1 MRCKPKLE
9 AKVLTVN
16 SLIGFTVLF
25 QMCPVENSNK
35 GISAKCW
42 LQPKRPL
49 TWRRQWSPKK
59 FLFWFDRRWNL
70 AQLQWEFLSRI
81 FILRKYNWDFKNI
94 ADMKNLKH
102 KKMMEIINA
111 EGQWSAGGRIKSE
124 APTKG
129 SSQNKFSVKVG
140 NLAQPAWPPP
150 LPVCWD
156 SQKGKKK

>member
-1 MRCKPKLE
+1 MLPLLHLKAERNP
-9 AKVLTVN
+9 
-16 SLIGFTVLF
+16 
-25 QMCPVENSNK
+25 
-35 GISAKCW
+35 SAG
-42 LQPKRPL
+42 QAAH
-49 TWRRQWSPKK
+49 S
-59 FLFWFDRRWNL
+59 F
-70 AQLQWEFLSRI
+70 ELSRI

-150 LPVCWD
+150 APLPVRWD
-156 SQKGKKK
+156 SQKGKKNYVYFAF